1 MKVNDKA
8 TCTGTCHL
16 AAICHPDG
24 PIALVLSNQH
34 SFKREFW
41 CRPCTGEAH
50 LEPTAN
56 TPLLPPWGTQHPQAA
71 AGLCST
77 TSPWFGYVCLLNGSK
92 HFSGLKFNSE
102 VLYVIKP

>member
-16 AAICHPDG
+16 AAICHPGG

-41 CRPCTGEAH
+41 CRAQVRLTWSLQPTPPPATMGNAAPTGSSWALQH
-50 LEPTAN
+50 YQPLVWICLSSKWFKTFLWLE
-56 TPLLPPWGTQHPQAA
+56 
-71 AGLCST
+71 
-77 TSPWFGYVCLLNGSK
+77 V
-92 HFSGLKFNSE
+92 
-102 VLYVIKP
+102 

>member
-16 AAICHPDG
+16 AAICHPGG

-41 CRPCTGEAH
+41 CRAQVRLTWSLQPTPPSCHHGERSTH
-50 LEPTAN
+50 RQQL
-56 TPLLPPWGTQHPQAA
+56 GSAA
-71 AGLCST
+71 LSAPGLDMSV
-77 TSPWFGYVCLLNGSK
+77 F
-92 HFSGLKFNSE
+92 
-102 VLYVIKP
+102 